1 VTLPRSDPASRTA
14 ERLRGPCAESPQS
27 LARERAR
34 RSDDSDTRLRRLLDA
49 AASDPSGVALVAVG
63 GYGRRELSPQ
73 SDLDVVLLHAAG
85 RSDVAKL
92 AEAVWYPLWDAG
104 VRLDHS
110 VRTLDEMDE
119 AADADLR
126 TFLVLLDARHVAGD
140 PDLTLQLRSR
150 LLARWRADARRR
162 VGELR
167 EEGHARALRSGDLAY
182 AAVPD
187 LKESRGGL
195 RDGVVLRALVAS
207 WLVDVPHT
215 ELERCRSEL
224 LAVRDALHVA
234 AGRPGDRL
242 LPELAPEIA
251 AVLGLADP
259 TTLQRRVRALGRR
272 MTHLSTLTW
281 HRVDDAVTSPKR
293 PSGARRPSL
302 VPLAPGVA
310 RSGAEVVLEARA
322 RVDRDPLLML
332 RAAASAAEHGLM
344 LAPSTA
350 TRLARNGVALPRPWP
365 GRARDLLVRLLGAGP
380 SLVPVWETLEEVDAL
395 GGLLPEWEGIRLLP
409 SSAPVHRFTVDRHSV
424 ETCVQAGGLLQR
436 VGRPDLLLVAA
447 LLHDVGKGRA
457 GDHSEVGSAMAFD
470 IARRWGFSA
479 DDADTVA
486 ELVHHHLLLPHTATR
501 RDLDDPATV
510 ALVVERVGTPPFLD
524 LLAALTEADAR
535 ATGPAAWSSWR
546 SGLVRELV
554 ARTRAAL
561 EDTAVPRA
569 VEVWPG
575 VDVGRAWVGVEEHDD
590 GCVLVVG
597 APDRLGLLASVSAAI
612 ALGGLP
618 VRSARAAVQD
628 GVGWSRWEVAQEPP
642 DPSQVRQRLLAALD
656 GTLPLDRIR
665 PPAGRPV
672 PQVAVRPDDS
682 ARSTVLEVRDTD
694 WTGLLHGVCSA
705 LAGLGVEV
713 RSAHVETLGP
723 QAVDV
728 FYVGEPGGGA
738 LTGERVPAAA
748 TAVVRTLRG
757 GSGAGDS
764 R

>member
-1 VTLPRSDPASRTA
+1 V
-14 ERLRGPCAESPQS
+14 SPQS

-34 RSDDSDTRLRRLLDA
+34 RSDDSDARLRGLLDA
-49 AASDPSGVALVAVG
+49 AAPGSSGVALVAVG

-85 RSDVAKL
+85 RSDVASV
-92 AEAVWYPLWDAG
+92 AEAVWYPLWDEG

-110 VRTLDEMDE
+110 VRTLDEMDG

-126 TFLVLLDARHVAGD
+126 TFLGLLDARHVAGD

-150 LLARWRADARRR
+150 LLARWRADARAR
-162 VGELR
+162 VGDLR
-167 EEGHARALRSGDLAY
+167 EEGRVRAVRSGDLAY

-215 ELERCRSEL
+215 ELERCRREL
-224 LAVRDALHVA
+224 LAVRDALHLV

-251 AVLGLADP
+251 AVLGVEDA

-272 MTHLSTLTW
+272 MAHLSTLTW
-281 HRVDDAVTSPKR
+281 HRVDDVVTAR
-293 PSGARRPSL
+293 RRASGARRPSL
-302 VPLAPGVA
+302 VPLTDGVA
-310 RSGAEVVLEARA
+310 RSGAEVVLEGRA

-332 RAAASAAEHGLM
+332 RAAAAAAERGLM

-350 TRLARNGVALPRPWP
+350 TRLAREGAGPPEPWPRP
-365 GRARDLLVRLLGAGP
+365 ARDLLVRLLGAGP
-380 SLVPVWETLEEVDAL
+380 GLVPVWETLEEVDAL

-424 ETCVQAGGLLQR
+424 ETCVQASGLLRR
-436 VGRPDLLLVAA
+436 VARPDLLLVAA
-447 LLHDVGKGRA
+447 VLHDVGKGRP
-457 GDHSEVGSAMAFD
+457 GDHSEVGSAMARG
-470 IARRWGFSA
+470 IARRWGLCA
-479 DDADTVA
+479 GDADVVA
-486 ELVHHHLLLPHTATR
+486 QLVRHHLLLPHTATR

-510 ALVVERVGTPPFLD
+510 ALVAERVRTPQLLE

-535 ATGPAAWSSWR
+535 ATGPAAWSTWR
-546 SGLVRELV
+546 SGLVRDLV

-561 EDTAVPRA
+561 ADVPAPPA
-569 VEVWPG
+569 VEEWPD
-575 VDVGRAWVGVEEHDD
+575 VDVGRAWVGVEDQDD
-590 GCVLVVG
+590 GCVLVAG
-597 APDRLGLLASVSAAI
+597 APDRLGLLASVSAAV

-618 VRSARAAVQD
+618 VRSARAAVHA
-628 GVGWSRWEVAQEPP
+628 GVGWSRWEVASDPP
-642 DPSQVRQRLLAALD
+642 DPARLRQRLLAALD
-656 GTLPLDRIR
+656 GTLALDRLR
-665 PPAGRPV
+665 PPAGRPA

-694 WTGLLHGVCSA
+694 WTGLLHRVCSA

-728 FYVGEPGGGA
+728 FYVGEPGGGP
-738 LTGERVPAAA
+738 LPGERVPVAVAAVGRA
-748 TAVVRTLRG
+748 LRDG
-757 GSGAGDS
+757 GEAGAS